1 MDIDAKRLSRQARR
15 RDSNQTGLQSNVT
28 LLWRRTCPVS
38 GPMTNSAEHNP
49 APKRAPGSVTPDHGR
64 RRVFSSRS
72 SPISTYNRRFFF
84 LSFFFSARCIVR
96 SPLAFCLMKVGPSQ
110 PRQDTGVASRA
121 RACSGAAPFAAC
133 SMLMP
138 AVYSSGKWTSRP
150 PTTAPRESLN
160 YSPCPLPAPVCG
172 LLSLR
177 PRCCCST
184 ASFL

>member
-1 MDIDAKRLSRQARR
+1 MDAKRLSRQARR

-84 LSFFFSARCIVR
+84 SYLFFFFG
-96 SPLAFCLMKVGPSQ
+96 PLHCALTTRFLPNEG
-110 PRQDTGVASRA
+110 R
-121 RACSGAAPFAAC
+121 PFAAWPGHRRGLTGARVLGRC
-133 SMLMP
+133 
-138 AVYSSGKWTSRP
+138 
-150 PTTAPRESLN
+150 
-160 YSPCPLPAPVCG
+160 PVCSVQYANARRVFIG
-172 LLSLR
+172 QMDVA
-177 PRCCCST
+177 T
-184 ASFL
+184 ADDRAAGKP